1 MLLVQD
7 LIPNRREALGAAAG
21 VLLLLRGSPAEAFL
35 GIGEPSSEEVY
46 KADTV
51 RSKSTL
57 EAHPGSHAEAMQVC
71 ADSTASARH
80 E

>member
-1 MLLVQD
+1 MLV
-7 LIPNRREALGAAAG
+7 
-21 VLLLLRGSPAEAFL
+21 RGSPAEAFL

-57 EAHPGSHAEAMQVC
+57 EARPDFHAEAMQVC
-71 ADSTASARH
+71 ADSISAARH
-80 E
+80 EYG